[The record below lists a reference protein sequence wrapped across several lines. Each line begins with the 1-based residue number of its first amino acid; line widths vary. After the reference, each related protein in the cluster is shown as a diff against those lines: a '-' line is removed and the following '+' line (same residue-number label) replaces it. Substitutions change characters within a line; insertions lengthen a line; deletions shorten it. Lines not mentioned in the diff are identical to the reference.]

1 MQLARL
7 AGQSLLYHDSPIV
20 ADHANRRDSFI
31 YEYIGEVVSEPSFL
45 KRMRDYGDE
54 GIEHFYF
61 MMLQKDEVK
70 SSRIHTI
77 LVADIVT

>member
-1 MQLARL
+1 VLQARL
-7 AGQSLLYHDSPIV
+7 VGQLLPRHDYLIV
-20 ADHANRRDSFI
+20 ADRVNLRDDFI

-61 MMLQKDEVK
+61 MMLQKDEAWF
-70 SSRIHTI
+70 SRTQVI
-77 LVADIVT
+77 LLADVVT

>member
-1 MQLARL
+1 VQLARL
-7 AGQSLLYHDSPIV
+7 TGRSLPYHDPSIV
-20 ADHANRRDSFI
+20 ADRVNRRDAFI

-70 SSRIHTI
+70 STRIHI
-77 LVADIVT
+77 NVVADIVR